1 MYKKIFL
8 SYNWNNKNIAD
19 SIDSAFAG
27 LPITIVRDERNLKYK
42 QSIKEFMKKIRDSD
56 YAIML
61 IRRNVS

>member
-27 LPITIVRDERNLKYK
+27 LPITIVRNERNLKYK
-42 QSIKEFMKKIRDSD
+42 QSIKEFMKKNKRF
-56 YAIML
+56 
-61 IRRNVS
+61 